1 MGLCRN
7 GCKVVADTGTS
18 LLTGPSDDLYDL
30 LGTLNNINFLD
41 TLNIDEN
48 CKNAK
53 ELPKL
58 TFVLD
63 GINYDLD
70 ANDYVMKID
79 SQGNEIAY
87 DTFASIDSF
96 VEMGANC

>member
-1 MGLCRN
+1 LVNNKDVGLCKH

-30 LGTLNNINFLD
+30 LDI
-41 TLNIDEN
+41 LNIDEN
-48 CKNAK
+48 CGNAK

-70 ANDYVMKID
+70 SNDYVMKID
-79 SQGNEIAY
+79 SNGNEVAY
-87 DTFASIDSF
+87 DTFASTDSF

>member
-1 MGLCRN
+1 LVNNKDVGLCKH

-30 LGTLNNINFLD
+30 LGNLLFYLD
-41 TLNIDEN
+41 ILNIDEN
-48 CKNAK
+48 CGNAK

-70 ANDYVMKID
+70 SNDYVMKID
-79 SQGNEIAY
+79 SNGNEVISY
-87 DTFASIDSF
+87 IYL
-96 VEMGANC
+96 GCL

>member
-1 MGLCRN
+1 LEADNILVNDKDVGLCKR

-30 LGTLNNINFLD
+30 LD

-48 CKNAK
+48 CRNVKD
-53 ELPKL
+53 LPKL

-63 GINYDLD
+63 GIKYDLD

-79 SQGNEIAY
+79 S
-87 DTFASIDSF
+87 
-96 VEMGANC
+96 